1 MKIINID
8 EVSAAA
14 FELGFW
20 RFYDMD
26 PVDPETFD
34 VSHFTETAEYAN
46 HVAPT
51 LRQLSG
57 FGDVHGGTYQK
68 HRDVLVIDQDEADEL
83 ATEAGYIDADMIWSP
98 ELFDDIH
105 ESWLEGVYEAVEL
118 AAAKRP
124 VE

>member
-8 EVSAAA
+8 DVRTAA
-14 FELGFW
+14 FELGFG
-20 RFYDMD
+20 RFKDMD

-46 HVAPT
+46 NVAPI

-68 HRDVLVIDQDEADEL
+68 HRDVLVINQDEADEL
-83 ATEAGYIDADMIWSP
+83 AADAGFIDADMIWSP

-105 ESWLEGVYEAVEL
+105 DSWLEGVYEAVEL

-124 VE
+124 AE